1 MALCVRVSIVQK
13 KDLSSNPSTHKKMG
27 YTSNPGARGQS
38 QEGLW
43 DILAASL
50 ALDSVKDPFLTEMR
64 QTSDRGH
71 SMSPLASIHSE
82 ARATHTYMCT

>member
-1 MALCVRVSIVQK
+1 
-13 KDLSSNPSTHKKMG
+13 MG